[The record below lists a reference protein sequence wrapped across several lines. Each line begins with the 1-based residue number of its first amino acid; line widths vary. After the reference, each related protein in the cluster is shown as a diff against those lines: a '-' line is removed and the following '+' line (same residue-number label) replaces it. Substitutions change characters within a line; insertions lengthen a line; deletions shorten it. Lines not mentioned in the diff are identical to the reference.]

1 MEIGAGGE
9 TNPAKLATYQEMVW
23 KGIFPYNYEREKS
36 HDASQR
42 LVNTIATTFTETS
55 KLLGIEV
62 TGIQSACLNRGV
74 KAQIEPEGLISFD
87 KHFIPSVV
95 QKIDHHPQFTEL
107 ILNSVRRLTAHE
119 MYHLREL
126 KLFPKRRKAEQEEY
140 DKVWNDDQKRHY
152 LEIKH
157 NFDWGEVAASTFA
170 DEYMRSR
177 PTKNFKEGIL
187 KFISVIEADIH
198 LSMKR
203 LGKRLSDKRSVHF
216 SQK

>member
-9 TNPAKLATYQEMVW
+9 TDPAKLATYQEMVW
-23 KGIFPYNYEREKS
+23 KGIFPNNYESKKS
-36 HDASQR
+36 HDASLR
-42 LVNTIATTFTETS
+42 LVNTIATTVTETS
-55 KLLGIEV
+55 KLLDIEA
-62 TGIQSACLNRGV
+62 TGIQSACLDRGV

-87 KHFIPSVV
+87 KHFILSVV
-95 QKIDHHPQFTEL
+95 QQIDHHPQFTEL

-119 MYHLREL
+119 TYHLREL
-126 KLFPKRRKAEQEEY
+126 NLFPKRRKAEQEEF
-140 DKVWNDDQKRHY
+140 DQAWNDDKKRHY
-152 LEIKH
+152 LKIKH

-177 PTKNFKEGIL
+177 PTKNFKEDVL

-203 LGKRLSDKRSVHF
+203 LGKRLSDKRSAQF
-216 SQK
+216 SKK